1 MIKQSIDNKQQVLNH
16 ITNLAYNRNASSVG
30 ETKAINYIKGELE
43 KEQINTKIEHFNF
56 SGARRIVMR
65 IFYTLFISYLLI
77 FRLFLVI
84 IVYYII
90 KTLFAT
96 TRRITLIKKEESKNI
111 FTLISANKQ
120 SDPRPLVIFTAH
132 YDSFTSMIPYKI
144 QKVLFFA
151 FRVVIIPFL
160 GFLVFISLLLILD
173 FIYYEPYS
181 QYILNLV
188 TISSIIQFIII
199 LVIVM
204 LVYEINRSYGSI
216 DNASGVSILI
226 ELAKEL
232 NKNPLDN
239 IDILFLWTGAE
250 EWGNKGARN
259 FYQEHRKDT
268 LLKYDLNKSCNI
280 NIDMVGTYIG
290 LVDKI
295 GIIRKKKM
303 NGNLNNLIIQSANEL
318 NIPLVNYPVLIEPRS
333 DQRIFN
339 KLKKKNKGFQL
350 ALFHSAKDS
359 KFIHSSQDSPD
370 KCSVECLNGCLAICH
385 KTLLKMDSDMDF
397 Y

>member
-1 MIKQSIDNKQQVLNH
+1 MINQSLDYKQQVLNH
-16 ITNLAYNRNASSVG
+16 ITNLAYNRNASSIG

-84 IVYYII
+84 IIYYII

-111 FTLISANKQ
+111 YTLISANKQ

-132 YDSFTSMIPYKI
+132 YDSFTSIIPYKI
-144 QKVLFFA
+144 QKVLFFI

-173 FIYYEPYS
+173 FTAYEPFS
-181 QYILNLV
+181 QYVLNLV

-199 LVIVM
+199 IIIVL

-226 ELAKEL
+226 ELAKEI

-250 EWGNKGARN
+250 EWGNKGSRN
-259 FYQEHRKDT
+259 FYQEHREDI

-290 LVDKI
+290 LVDKV

-303 NGNLNNLIIQSANEL
+303 NGNLNSIINQSANEL
-318 NIPLVNYPVLIEPRS
+318 NIPLVKYPVLIEPSS

-339 KLKKKNKGFQL
+339 KLKKKNKGFQV
-350 ALFHSAKDS
+350 AFFHSAKDS
-359 KFIHSSQDSPD
+359 EFIHSSKDSPD
-370 KCSVECLNGCLAICH
+370 KCSIESLNGCIAICR
-385 KTLLKMDSDMDF
+385 KTLLKMDSDRDF